1 VNTSGASK
9 GRGRKE
15 RPQLASPRWA
25 KQNPREAKLTR
36 GSSGSQAKPLRLAT
50 DSRTEQSPV
59 VERGRAGVVGNRRQ
73 AKPRNGARVTASDE
87 LVRRCGTQ
95 NPWRANPGRGSG
107 AKQTRKVGRGANR
120 RGRAKRRGRNEAS
133 LGVGSRRWTLRID
146 VAMGKETPRKAI
158 GAGRQRSDPGT
169 RHSEEAPKRTRG

>member
-1 VNTSGASK
+1 VDGRK
-9 GRGRKE
+9 GRNWPLRGGRSRTRGRRSSRGDRAGRRLNLCGSRRILAPSKALWSNVVE
-15 RPQLASPRWA
+15 LAS
-25 KQNPREAKLTR
+25 
-36 GSSGSQAKPLRLAT
+36 S
-50 DSRTEQSPV
+50 
-59 VERGRAGVVGNRRQ
+59 GNRRQ

-87 LVRRCGTQ
+87 LVRRCGRQ